1 MFVDAFSR
9 RGRGAKL
16 ARLGVTLGL
25 AVTLLSSC
33 AYYNTF
39 YLARK
44 YYFKATDGAPYEV
57 DRDGTT
63 QRANY
68 NKSSDYSKKLVG
80 VYTKSQWVEEAWL
93 LWARALIGT
102 DDPLKAVAMLEEFQ
116 VRFPKSELRPDAQF
130 FLGLAYRAAR
140 KHEQAVEHF
149 DEFLKARPKDELAP
163 YAYYERSKALMS
175 LERYQEAAASA
186 GQVLQRWPGHV
197 LADRALRQRAEARY
211 QQHAW
216 QQAREDFEA
225 IGARATNDDDR
236 LVYLLRE
243 VDCLE
248 ASRDYDAAR
257 RLLGDARAHVPA
269 PPPVP
274 DAPRVGSTP
283 GVTPPPMQTYVANL
297 PGADRY
303 GRLTL
308 RMGGVELL
316 AGRTKDAIDLYQ
328 DVLHDYPRS
337 QLAAE
342 AQYRIGYAYETGAD
356 DFARASLE
364 YARVKELA
372 GTSQFSQQA
381 QQRLDNLDRIEKY
394 RTASGA
400 DSAEKQ
406 AEASFLVAEHYLF
419 NLERPERAVEQ
430 YRAIADSSSSPSVKA
445 RAMNAEAWVLS
456 RKLDRKPAADS
467 LFWKVVREFPQTEAQ
482 LAARDYLEMEGNK
495 VPESLIVPPPGL
507 VPPPRPA
514 VAEQELTSPPSIT
527 PALGSTAATDP
538 SAGHFNAGAPPSA
551 VPFGAAGAGAASS
564 YSAPYPGHSQPY
576 RSAQLPD
583 SVKHVLA
590 ARDSMLRV
598 AAQDTSAAGKAR
610 VDSLHHAFTYA
621 DTVGR
626 AAQMAAIQ
634 RSIPV
639 ATGVVLAPGG
649 GTAPNLSAGA
659 EGAVK
664 TPSSASVNASAP
676 AGSAAIPATIEG
688 GPVPVADSTH
698 RASASPGA
706 AATAGATAAGVAST
720 THASAT
726 TTGAKATTPAKT
738 TAPKPPGG
746 PISSLW
752 VTHTKA
758 EQDSIKH
765 AKFVAD
771 STKKAEKA
779 AKKAEKEAQKHAKG
793 QKPPAQATAP
803 AAAPAATPAAADT
816 GKAGQH

>member
-1 MFVDAFSR
+1 
-9 RGRGAKL
+9 
-16 ARLGVTLGL
+16 
-25 AVTLLSSC
+25 
-33 AYYNTF
+33 
-39 YLARK
+39 
-44 YYFKATDGAPYEV
+44 
-57 DRDGTT
+57 
-63 QRANY
+63 
-68 NKSSDYSKKLVG
+68 
-80 VYTKSQWVEEAWL
+80 
-93 LWARALIGT
+93 
-102 DDPLKAVAMLEEFQ
+102 
-116 VRFPKSELRPDAQF
+116 
-130 FLGLAYRAAR
+130 
-140 KHEQAVEHF
+140 
-149 DEFLKARPKDELAP
+149 
-163 YAYYERSKALMS
+163 
-175 LERYQEAAASA
+175 
-186 GQVLQRWPGHV
+186 
-197 LADRALRQRAEARY
+197 
-211 QQHAW
+211 
-216 QQAREDFEA
+216 
-225 IGARATNDDDR
+225 
-236 LVYLLRE
+236 
-243 VDCLE
+243 
-248 ASRDYDAAR
+248 
-257 RLLGDARAHVPA
+257 
-269 PPPVP
+269 
-274 DAPRVGSTP
+274 
-283 GVTPPPMQTYVANL
+283 
-297 PGADRY
+297 
-303 GRLTL
+303 
-308 RMGGVELL
+308 
-316 AGRTKDAIDLYQ
+316 
-328 DVLHDYPRS
+328 
-337 QLAAE
+337 
-342 AQYRIGYAYETGAD
+342 
-356 DFARASLE
+356 
-364 YARVKELA
+364 
-372 GTSQFSQQA
+372 
-381 QQRLDNLDRIEKY
+381 
-394 RTASGA
+394 
-400 DSAEKQ
+400 
-406 AEASFLVAEHYLF
+406 
-419 NLERPERAVEQ
+419 
-430 YRAIADSSSSPSVKA
+430 
-445 RAMNAEAWVLS
+445 VLS

-507 VPPPRPA
+507 VTPPRPA
-514 VAEQELTSPPSIT
+514 VAEQELTSPPAIT
-527 PALGSTAATDP
+527 PALGSAAATDP

-583 SVKHVLA
+583 SVKHALA

-634 RSIPV
+634 RSVPV

-676 AGSAAIPATIEG
+676 AGSAAIPGTLPIEG

-698 RASASPGA
+698 GASAGV
-706 AATAGATAAGVAST
+706 ATAGATAAGVAST
-720 THASAT
+720 THAPGT

-738 TAPKPPGG
+738 AAPKPPPGG

-752 VTHTKA
+752 VRHTKA

-779 AKKAEKEAQKHAKG
+779 AKKAEKHAKG